1 MQPVAIAAVRKV
13 VAMIASSSS
22 TNAFYNEK
30 PFISDAAA
38 LSLIFPE
45 NILFII
51 RVLVGEDSE
60 IRPEF

>member
-13 VAMIASSSS
+13 VVMIASSS

-30 PFISDAAA
+30 PFISAAAA